1 MRGKILHEG
10 ICGAGLAT
18 SAAQK
23 SKSPQGLELSMQQ
36 SQLDSFAPSAG
47 KSVSGMEAGEFP
59 RVAQDRLASSVFAGS
74 EVSVSFLRGWYHK
87 YPGHIYS
94 CYLSGPAPWR

>member
-1 MRGKILHEG
+1 MRGKVLYDG

-23 SKSPQGLELSMQQ
+23 SKYPQGLELSVQQ
-36 SQLDSFAPSAG
+36 SQLESFAPSAG

-59 RVAQDRLASSVFAGS
+59 WVAQDYSASSGFAGS
-74 EVSVSFLRGWYHK
+74 EVSVS
-87 YPGHIYS
+87 I
-94 CYLSGPAPWR
+94 